1 MKRDPKLRPRPLS
14 GASHYVCLLFA
25 ASAFCIFLQ
34 ALTTN
39 GIARLLVPGIVLAP
53 PPPGLAA
60 LKASV
65 VPLCR
70 GRCNVWVSFQS
81 VSQEHGHGWG
91 QWGVLALASIRRLNA
106 EIRYVPSSPDDAQQK
121 MQIDNETVAV
131 LLQGI
136 EPFDLKWLQQ
146 IPADHVL
153 RQDRRVFLGPFAA
166 NHVHKLTPDMRRML
180 SGTTILLHHEG
191 GRDKCTEIA
200 KRELPLT
207 SCAMWA
213 PGIDDALYAPSLP
226 RVKRRSPV
234 IFLKAREGMRI
245 NDAVMQDSL
254 RLAKIYS
261 YSLLRTA
268 HGGPESFHPQQY
280 LAALKN
286 APYMIAFT
294 PLEQFGFFLAEAA
307 SFDVPTL
314 LLLMRPF
321 PEWFVDSS
329 AYGRTRIIPV
339 DGTFNATEM
348 ADVMAD
354 FVANVAPNLEPRAAL
369 QRQFSFDAAAR
380 RFAAEVLQRCTTS
393 LCAQI

>member
-1 MKRDPKLRPRPLS
+1 MPRPLQRL
-14 GASHYVCLLFA
+14 GLFPECLAGTRTWLGPVG
-25 ASAFCIFLQ
+25 C
-34 ALTTN
+34 
-39 GIARLLVPGIVLAP
+39 ARFG
-53 PPPGLAA
+53 
-60 LKASV
+60 
-65 VPLCR
+65 
-70 GRCNVWVSFQS
+70 
-81 VSQEHGHGWG
+81 
-91 QWGVLALASIRRLNA
+91 SIRRLNA